1 MDYSTANNWSWG
13 SSAVPLGYWG
23 RQGGINALHLHSLLL
38 LGLFCKAT
46 CVLLSQEHWGMELK
60 LYLREGERDGFIIP
74 NHLGDHCLKN
84 RLKLSIRLKMTTE
97 GF

>member
-1 MDYSTANNWSWG
+1 
-13 SSAVPLGYWG
+13 
-23 RQGGINALHLHSLLL
+23 
-38 LGLFCKAT
+38 
-46 CVLLSQEHWGMELK
+46 MELK

>member
-23 RQGGINALHLHSLLL
+23 RHGGINSLHLHLLLL
-38 LGLFCKAT
+38 LGLSYKAT
-46 CVLLSQEHWGMELK
+46 CVLLPQENWGTELK
-60 LYLREGERDGFIIP
+60 KYLRERERDGFITP
-74 NHLGDHCLKN
+74 NHLGDHFLN

-97 GF
+97 GC